1 MMADRPLPHPRPA
14 PLILVCAALL
24 ASPAAAADWKFRVD
38 EHARIELNGDAKTD
52 ARLLATD
59 APGIYLVELPFESK
73 YVLVDVPSRSAILL
87 MRNEV
92 TRAKSEG
99 QGEVILI
106 DQRSGLGTPSYAL
119 RSNGKAFDFQTDIS
133 SVHVDLPRPKSEPE
147 GGGAAKSE
155 AVPAKPEVAP
165 PKPGPVTPATAGAAI
180 ATEPPG
186 SGTPPVADSTAAR
199 ACVRLET
206 IPSLTPGCMR
216 SVYARNSCDRPVVAL
231 VSQTQHLMTGSLSDT
246 ISVAARPQGETWV
259 ACAWWSGAT
268 APATHQ
274 LIGAGFVEPAGHH
287 GHGGY
292 HGDTQGP

>member
-1 MMADRPLPHPRPA
+1 MMADRRLPHPRPA

-38 EHARIELNGDAKTD
+38 EHARIEVSGGAPTG

-92 TRAKSEG
+92 KRVKNEG

-119 RSNGKAFDFQTDIS
+119 RSDGKAFDFETDIS
-133 SVHVDLPRPKSEPE
+133 SVHVDLRRPKSEPA
-147 GGGAAKSE
+147 GGSGAKPEAEPAKTE
-155 AVPAKPEVAP
+155 VAPAKP
-165 PKPGPVTPATAGAAI
+165 GPETPAAGGAAI
-180 ATEPPG
+180 ATDPPG

-206 IPSLTPGCMR
+206 IPSLTPGCTK
-216 SVYARNSCDRPVVAL
+216 SVYARNSCDKPVVAL

-246 ISVAARPQGETWV
+246 LSVPVPPRGESWV

-274 LIGAGFVEPAGHH
+274 LIGAGFVEPPTHH